1 MPFLEIANLTAGYA
15 GAAILNGVTLG
26 ADKGELVSLIGPSG
40 SGKSTLLR
48 VLIGLTPPTSGRVAI
63 DGNVVDYADKASVLA
78 LRRRMSIVFQQY
90 NLFQNMS
97 ALANIALAP
106 VKALGVPRPDAE
118 ARGRELL
125 ARVGLADKADSFPDQ
140 LSGGQQQR
148 VAIARALAMQPEILL
163 LDEVTSALDPE
174 RVGEVLD
181 TVRALAQSGIT
192 ILLVSHEMGFVR
204 EVSTR
209 VVMMDA
215 GRVIETGPAAQI
227 FTAPQ
232 EARTKAFVGA
242 IIRH

>member
-1 MPFLEIANLTAGYA
+1 
-15 GAAILNGVTLG
+15 
-26 ADKGELVSLIGPSG
+26 
-40 SGKSTLLR
+40 
-48 VLIGLTPPTSGRVAI
+48 
-63 DGNVVDYADKASVLA
+63 
-78 LRRRMSIVFQQY
+78 
-90 NLFQNMS
+90 MS

-192 ILLVSHEMGFVR
+192 ILLVSQEMGFVR

-215 GRVIETGPAAQI
+215 GRVIETGPPAQI

>member
-1 MPFLEIANLTAGYA
+1 MPFLDIVDLSAGYG
-15 GAAILNGVTLG
+15 GAPILNGVTLSVG
-26 ADKGELVSLIGPSG
+26 KGEVISLIGPSG

-48 VLIGLTPPTSGRVAI
+48 VLIGLTSPSSGQVTI
-63 DGNVVDYADKASVLA
+63 DGTPVEYASKASVRA
-78 LRRRMSIVFQQY
+78 LRRRMSIVFQQF
-90 NLFQNMS
+90 NLFQNMT
-97 ALANIALAP
+97 ALANICLAP
-106 VKALGVPRPDAE
+106 VKTLGVPPAEAE

-125 ARVGLADKADSFPDQ
+125 ASVGLADKADSYPDQ

-163 LDEVTSALDPE
+163 LDEITSALDPE

-181 TVRALAQSGIT
+181 TVRALAATGISM
-192 ILLVSHEMGFVR
+192 LLVSHEMSFVR
-204 EVSTR
+204 EISTR

-215 GRVIETGPAAQI
+215 GRVVESGPPAQI

-232 EARTKAFVGA
+232 EARTQAFIGA